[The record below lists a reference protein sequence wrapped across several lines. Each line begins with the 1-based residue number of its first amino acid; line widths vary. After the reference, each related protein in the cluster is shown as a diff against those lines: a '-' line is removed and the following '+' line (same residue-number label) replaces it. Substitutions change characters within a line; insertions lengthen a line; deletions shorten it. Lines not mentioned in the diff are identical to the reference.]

1 MRFSCGRSHLLN
13 IGSVGVSSV
22 GVSSARGTLKSP
34 SADLLSVSI
43 RGKFF
48 LFQWRSRERVVEG
61 WVEMS
66 AAARMEKMPQEVSK
80 PSERLFPVKS
90 WVDTKEREE
99 AKYTYNGVK

>member
-1 MRFSCGRSHLLN
+1 M
-13 IGSVGVSSV
+13 
-22 GVSSARGTLKSP
+22 
-34 SADLLSVSI
+34 
-43 RGKFF
+43 
-48 LFQWRSRERVVEG
+48 EG